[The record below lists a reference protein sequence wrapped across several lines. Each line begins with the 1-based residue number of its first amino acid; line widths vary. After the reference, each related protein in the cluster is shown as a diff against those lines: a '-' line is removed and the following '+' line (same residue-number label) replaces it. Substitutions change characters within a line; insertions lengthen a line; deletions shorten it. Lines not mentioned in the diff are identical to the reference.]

1 MSPTDL
7 EGQRST
13 VLKQPQARLLIL
25 APSIVLLLCL
35 MFTFYIWGIT
45 RDNIDYQTQ
54 LKFERQ
60 IEEVKLVLKWRL
72 ELYINALYGAQ
83 ALFAASEH
91 VDRDEWAAYTQKE
104 DLGSRYPGIIARS
117 FIERAAPEEGAAGQ
131 KDRYIVKYVEPY
143 AGNEKLMG
151 FDLGT
156 DPVRLAALEAARD
169 TGKPAAT
176 GRINL
181 ASPGSYQPGFAV
193 FMPVY
198 RNGLPFA
205 TLEERRAALL
215 GFVDATFAVKDL
227 LSNLLSKESVPPN
240 IDFEIFVK
248 EALARQEFLYR
259 HSDSLPGVD
268 PGYSPKYMASKRLRF
283 VSKFWNLNFKALPRF
298 DLGDIKQHLPTF
310 VLVAGISFSF
320 LLFGILYSL
329 NASRTIQQINEGLE
343 REIEERLRMEEEL
356 RMAKKTADDANQAKS
371 KFLAHM
377 SHELRT
383 PLNAV
388 IGFSE
393 VLKSKSFGPLNE
405 KQEEYLMDIWESCRH
420 LLSLINDIL
429 DLSKVEAGKMQ
440 LDLVEVDLKALLK
453 NSLLVI
459 KEKAL
464 SHHLKLSLN
473 IDDGIGPV
481 KADERKVRQIL
492 FNLLSNAEK
501 FTPEGGE
508 ICLGAKQ
515 LGPQEVLVSLR
526 DTGIGIDQKD
536 RGKVFAEFEQI
547 ENSLS
552 RTHTGTGLGMP
563 LAKKFVELHGGR
575 MWFESAGRDQ
585 GTCFYFTLPLAP
597 MAKTA

>member
-1 MSPTDL
+1 MSPTDSAD
-7 EGQRST
+7 QRPVPS
-13 VLKQPQARLLIL
+13 KQPQARLLIL
-25 APSIVLLLCL
+25 APSIVFALCL

-45 RDNIDYQTQ
+45 RENINYQTQ

-104 DLGSRYPGIIARS
+104 DLASRYPGIIARS
-117 FIERAAPEEGAAGQ
+117 FIERASPGEGVAGQ
-131 KDRYIVKYVEPY
+131 KDRYIVKYIEPY
-143 AGNEKLMG
+143 PGNEKLMG
-151 FDLGT
+151 FDLGS
-156 DPVRLAALEAARD
+156 DPVRLAALEVARD

-181 ASPGSYQPGFAV
+181 ASSGSYHPGFAV

-198 RNGLPFA
+198 RNGLPIT
-205 TLEERRAALL
+205 TLEERHAALL
-215 GFVDATFAVKDL
+215 GFVDATFSVKHL

-259 HSDSLPGVD
+259 HSDTMPGVD
-268 PGYSPKYMASKRLRF
+268 PGYAPKYMASKRLRF

-329 NASRTIQQINEGLE
+329 NASHTIQQINEGLE

-356 RMAKKTADDANQAKS
+356 RMAKKTAEEASQAKS
-371 KFLAHM
+371 RFLAHM

-393 VLKSKSFGPLNE
+393 VLKSKSFGALNE
-405 KQEEYLMDIWESCRH
+405 KQEEYLTDIWESGRH

-440 LDLVEVDLKALLK
+440 LDLTEVDLKALLK
-453 NSLLVI
+453 NSFLVI
-459 KEKAL
+459 KDKAAG
-464 SHHLKLSLN
+464 HRLKLSLN
-473 IDDGIGPV
+473 IADGIGPV

-508 ICLGAKQ
+508 ICLEAKR
-515 LGPQEVLVSLR
+515 LGPHEVLVSVR

-547 ENSLS
+547 DNSAS

-563 LAKKFVELHGGR
+563 LAKRFVELHGGR
-575 MWFESAGRDQ
+575 MWFESEGKDK
-585 GTCFYFTLPLAP
+585 GTCFYFTLPLASI
-597 MAKTA
+597 AK